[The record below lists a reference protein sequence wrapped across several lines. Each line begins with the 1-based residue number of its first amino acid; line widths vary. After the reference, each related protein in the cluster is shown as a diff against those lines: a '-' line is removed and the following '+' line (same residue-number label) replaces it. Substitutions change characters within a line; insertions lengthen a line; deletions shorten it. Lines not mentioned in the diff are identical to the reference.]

1 MNIEVDTTEDNNKL
15 HEYIQLMGI
24 DMDDPIFNVYAQIGE
39 TQNMLQQLPAQIS
52 KIANGWVQMVDTKL
66 DYAARV
72 ALQNQETAIA
82 EAAKNLI
89 KATGANIPLSI
100 TLSNMK
106 IAQIA
111 GGVGAILAL
120 GVGIGVF
127 LSSTVATNTSTSG
140 KPLSKADTQL
150 LEWARSED
158 GKIARNVYNKN
169 SVILKGCAEQ
179 SKFQGSCIID
189 INGVI
194 PMPTRSRK

>member
-1 MNIEVDTTEDNNKL
+1 MNIEADATEDKNKL

-39 TQNMLQQLPAQIS
+39 TQNIMQQLPAQIS

-127 LSSTVATNTSTSG
+127 LSSTVADSSSISD

-158 GKIARNVYNKN
+158 GKIARNVYTKN
-169 SVILKGCAEQ
+169 AVILKACAEQ

-194 PMPTRSRK
+194 PMQARSRK

>member
-1 MNIEVDTTEDNNKL
+1 MNIEADATEDKNKL

-39 TQNMLQQLPAQIS
+39 TQNIMQQLPAQIS

-127 LSSTVATNTSTSG
+127 LSSTVADSSSISD

-158 GKIARNVYNKN
+158 GKIARNVYTKN
-169 SVILKGCAEQ
+169 AVILKACAEQ

-194 PMPTRSRK
+194 PTQARSRK